1 MLWVH
6 HVSEDAKALL
16 AASGMVVPLLSAA
29 RHDCAAFSAPELCD
43 VYEEQ
48 VTCADCH
55 TQSP

>member
-1 MLWVH
+1 
-6 HVSEDAKALL
+6 
-16 AASGMVVPLLSAA
+16 MVIPLLSAT
-29 RHDCAAFSAPELCD
+29 RHDCGAFSAPELCD

>member
-1 MLWVH
+1 MPLA
-6 HVSEDAKALL
+6 SSARMYAAL
-16 AASGMVVPLLSAA
+16 ARVIVPLLSAA